1 MSDKVRKE
9 KQISKARESR
19 FSTITLGFSERSQTG
34 LRRTPIYVTGSEAT
48 GRNKAKFLLSLYS
61 EGKSTSALLSRPLL
75 DPLAPRLYYMLLR
88 LTHYI
93 PRTLPFTRSFSIM
106 SPTSCSPPSGC
117 SSQAPSTLSLATSFI
132 LSQLS
137 HHRSSKEKDRALVIG
152 IQGPQGSGKRSL
164 LLHPSSSI
172 SHSPLLSLESS
183 LGKSHLA
190 NQLIR
195 TPELSHLKLANLS
208 LDDLYLSHQ
217 RLEDLAKTN
226 PSNPL
231 LSGRGQAGTHDLK
244 LGIKVLKELKGSK
257 EGSQIKI
264 PVFEKSL
271 FGGQGD
277 RLSESEWV
285 SVEGKVDVVIFEG
298 WMLGFHSI
306 SNERL
311 EELCKLS
318 RKQAKKE
325 LRLDYDE
332 AFYLGLKEESLR
344 VVNEGLRG
352 YEQGLWKEIDT
363 FLELRPERM
372 GYVWEWRLEVS
383 ELGSLLWNRRLEG
396 DGIGSEEGNGEEE
409 MKERVCT
416 RFHAEAKPP
425 LFLLEVSAVADAN
438 YALFDPLIARA
449 QHEVEEWRDWNDG

>member
-1 MSDKVRKE
+1 M
-9 KQISKARESR
+9 
-19 FSTITLGFSERSQTG
+19 T
-34 LRRTPIYVTGSEAT
+34 
-48 GRNKAKFLLSLYS
+48 
-61 EGKSTSALLSRPLL
+61 
-75 DPLAPRLYYMLLR
+75 
-88 LTHYI
+88 
-93 PRTLPFTRSFSIM
+93 
-106 SPTSCSPPSGC
+106 
-117 SSQAPSTLSLATSFI
+117 
-132 LSQLS
+132 
-137 HHRSSKEKDRALVIG
+137 
-152 IQGPQGSGKRSL
+152 
-164 LLHPSSSI
+164 
-172 SHSPLLSLESS
+172 
-183 LGKSHLA
+183 
-190 NQLIR
+190 

-217 RLEDLAKTN
+217 RLEEVAKTN
-226 PSNPL
+226 PKNPL
-231 LSGRGQAGTHDLK
+231 LIGRGQAGTHDLE

-257 EGSQIKI
+257 EGSQVKI

-271 FGGQGD
+271 FEGQGD

-344 VVNEGLRG
+344 VVNEGLRE
-352 YEQGLWKEIDT
+352 YEEGLWKEIDT

-383 ELGSLLWNRRLEG
+383 ELGSFLWNGRLEG
-396 DGIGSEEGNGEEE
+396 DGIGSEEGNGVEEI
-409 MKERVCT
+409 KERVCT

-425 LFLLEVSAVADAN
+425 LFLLEVSAVADRGIS
-438 YALFDPLIARA
+438 YSLFDPLVARA